1 MGLNN
6 HGWGLREMII
16 YMCILILILL
26 FVAFSIHALYAKIE
40 KDSREHPQHINTDPV
55 EPSTQEPVI
64 EVPPRSVNY
73 AYYQD
78 LETKLYNATHR
89 FLQERPHD
97 LNGGIMKVD
106 AQSLIDLG
114 YLETMYNDNHS
125 DRCVGYSNVYVEQ
138 GKTTYTVRSYIR
150 CDNYSSTGY

>member
-26 FVAFSIHALYAKIE
+26 FVAFSISALYRKIDE
-40 KDSREHPQHINTDPV
+40 DNREHPQHINTDPV

-64 EVPPRSVNY
+64 EVPQRSVNY
-73 AYYQD
+73 TYYSQ
-78 LETKLYNATHR
+78 LETNLYNATQL
-89 FLQERPHD
+89 FLQERPHE
-97 LNGGIMKVD
+97 LNGGIMKVE

-114 YLETMYNDNHS
+114 YMDVMYNDNNS
-125 DRCVGYSNVYVEQ
+125 DFCTGYSNVYLGE
-138 GKTTYTVRSYIR
+138 GNDSYTIKSYIR

>member
-26 FVAFSIHALYAKIE
+26 FVAFSINALYRKID
-40 KDSREHPQHINTDPV
+40 KDNREHPQHINTDPV
-55 EPSTQEPVI
+55 EPSSQDPVI

-73 AYYQD
+73 TYYHQ
-78 LETKLYNATHR
+78 LETKLYNATQR
-89 FLQERPHD
+89 FLQERPHE
-97 LNGGIMKVD
+97 LNGNIMKVE

-114 YLETMYNDNHS
+114 YLEKMYNDNNS
-125 DRCVGYSNVYVEQ
+125 DFCTGYSNVFLGE
-138 GKTTYTVRSYIR
+138 GNDGYTIKSYIR

>member
-26 FVAFSIHALYAKIE
+26 FVAFSINALYRKID
-40 KDSREHPQHINTDPV
+40 KDNREHPQHINTDPV

-73 AYYQD
+73 TYYHE
-78 LETKLYNATHR
+78 LETKLYNATQR

-97 LNGGIMKVD
+97 LNGEIMKVE

-114 YLETMYNDNHS
+114 YLDVMYNDIQS
-125 DRCVGYSNVYVEQ
+125 DRCTGYSNVFVQE
-138 GKTTYTVRSYIR
+138 GNTSYTIKSYIR